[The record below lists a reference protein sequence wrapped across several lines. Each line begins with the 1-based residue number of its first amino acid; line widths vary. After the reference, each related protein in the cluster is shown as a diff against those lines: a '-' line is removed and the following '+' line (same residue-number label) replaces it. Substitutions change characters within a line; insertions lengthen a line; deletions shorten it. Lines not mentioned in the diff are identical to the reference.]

1 MDEQTTPIPPATLA
15 RLSRALPFWLS
26 LGLIPLAWISALYG
40 GWALLILPIVTWNL
54 FSLLDAVVGLD
65 QSNADLEATEADMF
79 WYRLITLVWMPLQA
93 LTVFG
98 LLWYAP
104 RADHLSGWEMVGLFF
119 GVGVITGTVGIN
131 YSHEL
136 MHQRN
141 RVERWWADLLLAMV
155 LYSHFRSEHLLVH
168 HRYVGTP
175 RDPVTAR
182 YNEGFHRYFPRVMV
196 QCFKSAFH
204 AEAQMLARKNLPWKT
219 LSNPFFKYWALQ
231 GGCVLLAFGLGGWIG
246 VGLFLYQAFIAIWQ
260 LELVNYIEH
269 YGLTRKHL
277 GDGKYEHVQ
286 PKHSWNAA
294 HRASNWLLINLQ
306 RHSDHHYKPDRR
318 FPVLQTYGPEEAPQL
333 PFGYPV
339 MTMAAMVPPLWRRV
353 MNPKVRAWRKAYYP
367 EITDWGPYN
376 TQTNPAPR

>member
-1 MDEQTTPIPPATLA
+1 MSTQSTIVPPARLA
-15 RLSRALPFWLS
+15 RFSRALPFWMS
-26 LGLIPLAWISALYG
+26 LGLIPLAWISAYYG
-40 GWALLILPIVTWNL
+40 GWTLLILPVVTWYL
-54 FSLLDAVVGLD
+54 FSLLDLVLGLD
-65 QSNADLEATEADMF
+65 LSNADLEADENDMF
-79 WYRLITLVWMPLQA
+79 WYRLVTLVWVPLQF
-93 LTVFG
+93 LTIFG

-104 RADHLSGWEMVGLFF
+104 RAAHLSGWECVGLFF
-119 GVGVITGTVGIN
+119 GVGVITGTIGIN

-136 MHQRN
+136 MHQKN
-141 RVERWWADLLLAMV
+141 RLERWWADILLAMV

-182 YNEGFHRYFPRVMV
+182 YNEGFHRYYPRVLLA
-196 QCFKSAFH
+196 CWRSAFR
-204 AEAQMLARKNLPWKT
+204 AEKQMLARKNQPWT
-219 LSNPFFKYWALQ
+219 ALRNPFFKYWALQ
-231 GGCVLLAFGLGGWIG
+231 AGFLLLAFLLAGWIG
-246 VGLFLYQAFIAIWQ
+246 VGLFLVQAGVAIWQ

-277 GDGKYEHVQ
+277 GEGKYEHVQ
-286 PKHSWNAA
+286 PRHSWNAA

-339 MTMAAMVPPLWRRV
+339 MTIAAMVPPLWRRI
-353 MNPKVRAWRKAYYP
+353 MNPRVRQWRATYYP
-367 EITDWGPYN
+367 EITDWALYN
-376 TQTNPAPR
+376 KHATPLPR